1 MAESGSLKFGERM
14 VGDDNWYSH
23 RTQTTIKCHSYRTS
37 LEMLGPRVVC
47 VFEMGKAG
55 HFKLYADKQNFIL
68 YMAK

>member
-1 MAESGSLKFGERM
+1 MITGRAIEHKLPSNATVTGP
-14 VGDDNWYSH
+14 
-23 RTQTTIKCHSYRTS
+23 C